1 MGPRMVCSSS
11 QSQTAKEIHSFPL
24 SCSSLSQRQFCPIL
38 KRGADQLFTESTLS
52 SSLSQMQFCPIMNWG
67 ADQLGSFYSL
77 RLLAVPEAV
86 SSHTESRSRWAVQS
100 INFELLAV
108 PEAVLSHIESRSRW
122 DGQIKFS
129 TAPRCPRGSLVPY
142 QNEENQFHPVL
153 ALLGTG
159 APMFPPS
166 NGNITVAAL
175 ANAKVIRLYFDLKTC
190 QTVANSCNGLK
201 QLW

>member
-67 ADQLGSFYSL
+67 AHQLGSFNSL

-108 PEAVLSHIESRSRW
+108 PEAVSSHIESRSRW
-122 DGQIKFS
+122 DGQIKFC

-153 ALLGTG
+153 ASLGTG
-159 APMFPPS
+159 APMILTTFWTL
-166 NGNITVAAL
+166 NGGSGGGLTMFQKFWGTFCLNIG
-175 ANAKVIRLYFDLKTC
+175 NF
-190 QTVANSCNGLK
+190 GP
-201 QLW
+201 